1 MTITP
6 SIDIIIPN
14 YNKAKFLN
22 KCLESVINQSYKNW
36 IIYLID
42 DFSNDDS
49 KKVLEKY
56 DKIEKIKIFFLNK
69 NYGPYY
75 CRNLGIKKSSSEYVA
90 FLDSDDF
97 WPKDKLK
104 SQLLEMHKNNYEFTF
119 TDLSYFKKNEEEKQK
134 LINLPNFYDY
144 KKFIKHST
152 MSTSSII
159 LKREIINETTFK
171 DIKHEDY
178 LFKCDL
184 LRRDIT
190 AINIKNTFVYY
201 RINKG
206 NRSSNKFSNLINLWK
221 INKRYNGLSYLEN
234 MISILSIS
242 INSIKN
248 YGWK

>member
-1 MTITP
+1 
-6 SIDIIIPN
+6 
-14 YNKAKFLN
+14 
-22 KCLESVINQSYKNW
+22 
-36 IIYLID
+36 
-42 DFSNDDS
+42 
-49 KKVLEKY
+49 
-56 DKIEKIKIFFLNK
+56 
-69 NYGPYY
+69 
-75 CRNLGIKKSSSEYVA
+75 
-90 FLDSDDF
+90 
-97 WPKDKLK
+97 
-104 SQLLEMHKNNYEFTF
+104 
-119 TDLSYFKKNEEEKQK
+119 
-134 LINLPNFYDY
+134 
-144 KKFIKHST
+144 

>member
-1 MTITP
+1 M
-6 SIDIIIPN
+6 
-14 YNKAKFLN
+14 K
-22 KCLESVINQSYKNW
+22 
-36 IIYLID
+36 
-42 DFSNDDS
+42 
-49 KKVLEKY
+49 
-56 DKIEKIKIFFLNK
+56 
-69 NYGPYY
+69 
-75 CRNLGIKKSSSEYVA
+75 
-90 FLDSDDF
+90 
-97 WPKDKLK
+97 
-104 SQLLEMHKNNYEFTF
+104 QL
-119 TDLSYFKKNEEEKQK
+119 
-134 LINLPNFYDY
+134 
-144 KKFIKHST
+144 
-152 MSTSSII
+152 
-159 LKREIINETTFK
+159 FK

-184 LRRDIT
+184 LKDIT